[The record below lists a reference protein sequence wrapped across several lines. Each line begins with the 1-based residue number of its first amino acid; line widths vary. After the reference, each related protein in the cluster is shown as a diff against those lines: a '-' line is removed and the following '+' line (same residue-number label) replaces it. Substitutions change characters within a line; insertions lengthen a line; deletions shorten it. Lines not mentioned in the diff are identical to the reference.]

1 MMIVMMKTTK
11 TNHFA
16 DNKLP
21 VPVLNY
27 PTFYSPTTKPSS
39 VECDSQDTTHLKR
52 VLYVHRTCR
61 NSSLDCIY
69 ETPSSHLSRYNILDH
84 FHLLALWQKT
94 HHRIHQAP
102 ALSCF
107 GSNAIS
113 LFASLISLCV
123 SLPVPLFC
131 LFPCTL
137 FSVSLTRSL
146 RWGFPIS
153 KMIKKG
159 NMKYWICVFL
169 YLPRAYPLTWIL
181 TCLLE
186 VFYFT
191 PSHQIVLLYIRY
203 TSSQWLL
210 WDSLVSCRT

>member
-1 MMIVMMKTTK
+1 MMMMMMKTTK

-39 VECDSQDTTHLKR
+39 VECDSQDTTNLKR
-52 VLYVHRTCR
+52 VLDVHRTCR

-123 SLPVPLFC
+123 SLPYPLLC

-137 FSVSLTRSL
+137 FSVSLTRSSV
-146 RWGFPIS
+146 RIS
-153 KMIKKG
+153 NFKDDKEGKYEIS
-159 NMKYWICVFL
+159 NMCIFIPT
-169 YLPRAYPLTWIL
+169 YLPSYNLNTYLP
-181 TCLLE
+181 
-186 VFYFT
+186 VY
-191 PSHQIVLLYIRY
+191 
-203 TSSQWLL
+203 
-210 WDSLVSCRT
+210 